1 MWIVRLALRRPYTF
15 VVAAMVVALLGIV
28 SILRMPTD
36 IFPEVDIPVVSVIW
50 SYGGISP
57 EEMERRMTMISE
69 RAMTTTVNGIEHIE
83 STSLSGAAV
92 IRVYFQPGTKI
103 EAAVAQ
109 ITAINQTLLR
119 IMPPGTTPPFVIRY
133 SASNVPI
140 LQMALKSDTL
150 GEQAVYDLGLNFIRT
165 RLATVQG
172 AQVPLPIGGKPRQV
186 MVDLDPELLTAR
198 GISPADVS
206 LALNAQNVIL
216 PAGNARFGQT
226 EYTVRP
232 NSSPDAVDDLN
243 DLPIKKVGDTTIY
256 LRDVAQVRDG
266 FATQT
271 SMVHVDG
278 ARSALLTVLKSTGSS
293 TLEIVQRVKDALP
306 PILATLP
313 AKVDVT
319 PLVDQS
325 VFVRAAVEGVANEAV
340 LAAVLTGLVILLFLG
355 SWRSTLVIAIS
366 IPLSMLVSVICLWS
380 LGQTL
385 NTMTL
390 GGLGLAVGI
399 LVDDATVEIENIH
412 RNMGMR
418 KPLLQAILDGAQQIA
433 VPAFVATLC
442 ICIVFVPVF
451 FISGAAKFLFVP
463 LAMAVV
469 FAMLASYV
477 LSRTLVPTLA
487 RYLLAPEAAIYAH
500 GGHED
505 GHEGGSGG
513 GHEGGSGGGS
523 GVVWAVHRWFN
534 RGFERLAAWHAQAT
548 DWVLDNRKATVAGFA
563 LIVALAVGA
572 GWFVGQDFFPSV
584 DTGQMRLHVRCAP
597 GTRIEETEQRFS
609 DVQQAI
615 REIIPPGELQLIL
628 DSIGQPSGGV
638 NLAFSDSATV
648 GSFDGELIVSLTPE
662 RTRTANEYSALL
674 REKLPE
680 RFPDLEFFFQPA
692 DIVSQILNFGLA
704 APIDVQVTGPSRPDN
719 LRIAREIAARC
730 EKIPGAADVH
740 LHQVPFA
747 PEMRVNVDRTRA
759 LDLGM
764 TQRDVATSML
774 TSLSGTAQAAPNY
787 WLNPKNGVN
796 YSVVVQTPTGRIESL
811 DDLQATP
818 LRGTAG
824 SGSSGNADG
833 TAQQLQNVASVER
846 TQSPAAISHY
856 NVQPVNDVLVS
867 AAGADLASVGGRV
880 QAIVAEMQKDAP
892 KGTTIVMR
900 GQYDSMRSSFIGLA
914 IGLGAAILLVYF
926 LMVVNF
932 QSWLDPFIIIF
943 AVPGALAGVV
953 FMLSCTQTTF
963 NVPSLMGAIMCVG
976 VATSNSILVVTF
988 ANDCRREGLDA
999 RAAAYRAATTRLRPV
1014 LMTASAMVIGMVP
1027 MALGVGEG
1035 GEQNA
1040 PLGRA
1045 VIGGLVVATV
1055 VTLLVVPV
1063 IYAMLR
1069 RTAPRDYSVLEEV
1082 SA

>member
-15 VVAAMVVALLGIV
+15 VVAAMVAALLGVVAIV
-28 SILRMPTD
+28 RMPTD

-57 EEMERRMTMISE
+57 EEMERRLVTISE

-119 IMPPGTTPPFVIRY
+119 IMPPGTTPPLVIRY

-140 LQMALKSDTL
+140 LQMAMRSETM

-172 AQVPLPIGGKPRQV
+172 AQVPLPIGGKPRQI
-186 MVDLDPELLTAR
+186 MVDLNPDLLAAR
-198 GISPADVS
+198 GISPSEVS

-216 PAGNARFGQT
+216 PAGNVRFGDT

-232 NSSPDAVDDLN
+232 NSSPDVLDELN
-243 DLPIKKVGDTTIY
+243 DLPIKQVGDTTIY

-278 ARSALLTVLKSTGSS
+278 ARSALLTVLKSTGYS

-306 PILATLP
+306 GILATLP
-313 AKVDVT
+313 PGLEVT

-325 VFVRAAVEGVANEAV
+325 LFVRAAIDGVLHESII
-340 LAAVLTGLVILLFLG
+340 AAVLTGMMILLFLG
-355 SWRSTLVIAIS
+355 SWRSTVVIAIS
-366 IPLSMLVSVICLWS
+366 IPLSMLVSIICLWA

-412 RNMGMR
+412 RNLGMR
-418 KPLLQAILDGAQQIA
+418 KPLVRSILDGAQQIA
-433 VPAFVATLC
+433 VPAFVATLS

-451 FISGAAKFLFVP
+451 FISGAARFLFVP

-469 FAMLASYV
+469 FAMLASYL
-477 LSRTLVPTLA
+477 LSRTLVPTMA
-487 RYLLAPEAAIYAH
+487 RYLLGPEQAIYAA
-500 GGHED
+500 GGHA
-505 GHEGGSGG
+505 GGRGPI
-513 GHEGGSGGGS
+513 
-523 GVVWAVHRWFN
+523 WAIHRGFN
-534 RGFERLAAWHAQAT
+534 RGFEALARFYGRAIHWA
-548 DWVLDNRKATVAGFA
+548 LDHRKSTLAGFA
-563 LIVALAVGA
+563 LLLAIAVGA
-572 GWFVGQDFFPSV
+572 APLVGQDFFPSV
-584 DTGQMRLHVRCAP
+584 DTGQLRLHVRCPP
-597 GTRIEETEQRFS
+597 GTRIEATEQQFQE
-609 DVQQAI
+609 VQQAI
-615 REIIPPGELQLIL
+615 RELIPAPELQLLL

-638 NLAFSDSATV
+638 NLAFSDSSTA
-648 GSFDGELIVSLTPE
+648 GSADGEILISLTPE
-662 RTRTANEYSALL
+662 RTRTADEYAALL
-674 REKLPE
+674 RAELPV
-680 RFPDLEFFFQPA
+680 RFPGIEFFFQPA
-692 DIVSQILNFGLA
+692 DIVSQILNFGLS
-704 APIDVQVTGPSRPDN
+704 APIDVQVSGPSRPDS
-719 LRIAREIAARC
+719 LRIARELVQQL
-730 EKIPGAADVH
+730 EQVPGAVDVH
-740 LHQVPFA
+740 LQQVPSA
-747 PEMRVNVDRTRA
+747 PELRLVVDRTRA
-759 LDLGM
+759 LQLGM
-764 TQRDVATSML
+764 TQRDVASSLL

-787 WLNPKNGVN
+787 WLNPRNGVN
-796 YSVVVQTPTGRIESL
+796 YSIVVQTPTGSFSDL
-811 DDLQATP
+811 DDLATTP
-818 LRGTAG
+818 LPSTGG
-824 SGSSGNADG
+824 GSSR
-833 TAQQLQNVASVER
+833 QLQSVATIER
-846 TQSPAAISHY
+846 SQSPVTVSHY
-856 NVQPVNDVLVS
+856 NVQPVYDVLVS
-867 AAGADLASVGGRV
+867 AAGADLGSVGAKVQEIVGR
-880 QAIVAEMQKDAP
+880 MQKEAP
-892 KGTTIVMR
+892 RGTSIVLR
-900 GQYDSMRSSFIGLA
+900 GQYDSMHTSFLALA
-914 IGLGAAILLVYF
+914 IGLVAAILLVYF

-953 FMLSCTQTTF
+953 FVLLCTETTF
-963 NVPSLMGAIMCVG
+963 SVPSMMGAIMCVG
-976 VATSNSILVVTF
+976 VATSNSILVVNF
-988 ANDCRREGLDA
+988 ANDRRFEGDDA
-999 RAAAYRAATTRLRPV
+999 RTAALSAGTTRLRPV
-1014 LMTASAMVIGMVP
+1014 LMTASAMIIGMVP
-1027 MALGVGEG
+1027 MALGTSEG

-1045 VIGGLVVATV
+1045 VIGGLLVATV

-1063 IYAMLR
+1063 IYSLLR
-1069 RTAPRDYSVLEEV
+1069 RTPPRRRTLEEDP
-1082 SA
+1082 A